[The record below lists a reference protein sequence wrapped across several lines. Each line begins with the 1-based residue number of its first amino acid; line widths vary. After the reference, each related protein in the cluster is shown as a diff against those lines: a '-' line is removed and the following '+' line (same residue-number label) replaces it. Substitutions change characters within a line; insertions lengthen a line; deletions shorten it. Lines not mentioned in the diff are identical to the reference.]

1 MSTVCQ
7 LIDFGGRTGG
17 SFMPAIESLA
27 RALTRRGHRCV
38 VVASEVA
45 NATWPRDLLRSGAEL
60 HLVKG
65 AAEASAQARAA
76 RPDIVHAHF
85 TRFDIPALS
94 CNGAAHIFWHMHS
107 HRERSSALLKA
118 KALLKYRAIG
128 ARVEAF
134 VTVSEA
140 MRRECIEWYAPEDRV
155 RVIHNGINCAQF
167 RPPDTSERAAARAAF
182 GIAPGDRVALFF
194 DRVPYKGGAVVREA
208 LRKMPGVRVLVTG
221 GSTADQEMFKQLP
234 GAIVLERVPDARLL
248 YWAAD
253 ALAFASDREAFGFV
267 LVEALACGLPIAA
280 SDIPVV
286 HELCAGAQDV
296 YPFAARDPAALAQ
309 ALDRALT
316 CMRSRS
322 GREVARERFTLAR
335 WTRDMLCL
343 YGLQSV

>member
-1 MSTVCQ
+1 MRTICQ
-7 LIDFGGRTGG
+7 LINFGGRTGG
-17 SFMPAIESLA
+17 SFMPAIESLS
-27 RALTRRGHRCV
+27 RALTRRGYRCV
-38 VVASEVA
+38 VVASEVPH
-45 NATWPRDLLRSGAEL
+45 ATWPRELLRGGAEL
-60 HLVKG
+60 HLVRS
-65 AAEASAQARAA
+65 AAEASARARAV

-94 CNGAAHIFWHMHS
+94 CNGGARIFWHLHS
-107 HRERSSALLKA
+107 HREHSSALLKA

-128 ARVEAF
+128 SRVEAF

-140 MRRECIEWYAPEDRV
+140 MRRECIEWYAPADRV

-167 RPPDTSERAAARAAF
+167 RPADVSERAAARAAF
-182 GIAPGDRVALFF
+182 GIASGDRVVLFF
-194 DRVPYKGGAVVREA
+194 DRVPYKGGSVVREA

-221 GSTADQEMFKQLP
+221 GSAEDQKLFKELP
-234 GAIVLERVPDARLL
+234 GAIVLERVADARLL

-296 YPFAARDPAALAQ
+296 YPFAARHAAALAD

-316 CMRSRS
+316 CTRSRS
-322 GREVARERFTLAR
+322 GRELARERFTLAR
-335 WTRDMLCL
+335 WTRDMLRL
-343 YGLQSV
+343 YGIQPV